1 MILFCFFWVFNRQN
15 WQAGSSN
22 ERDGDD
28 DGDGNQDKGG
38 SGIGNMTTAK
48 GKTKYLGKK
57 VLNSTQNE
65 VLITA
70 LLLEQTSVNGP
81 SQEEV
86 IFIYLFIDVNNFFR
100 ILCAFL
106 LLPCAEN
113 FKFFIWAASGS
124 SSELRLFRPIGAIH
138 TNMRVRVFSQC
149 L

>member
-1 MILFCFFWVFNRQN
+1 MRGTATTTATATRTRGAVAL
-15 WQAGSSN
+15 A
-22 ERDGDD
+22 
-28 DGDGNQDKGG
+28 
-38 SGIGNMTTAK
+38 MTTAK

-86 IFIYLFIDVNNFFR
+86 IFIYLFINVNNFFR

-106 LLPCAEN
+106 LLPYAEN
-113 FKFFIWAASGS
+113 F
-124 SSELRLFRPIGAIH
+124 
-138 TNMRVRVFSQC
+138 
-149 L
+149 